1 MGATAGHGDPPG
13 KAKVKRH
20 VWMVCFGVAAVLA
33 GAAALAT
40 GTGEAESPE
49 GEPDNA
55 VVLGEEDLADRAEI
69 LRNMYRRITPP
80 DMPLVQ
86 DVGTWPAAWE
96 EFGASWEAAA
106 ADREYWAWVVPI
118 EVSQEAGLT
127 VVEDG
132 NGAVLWRGWTDFARP
147 ESADV
152 VLTGGLVAEEDWDAY
167 EGVRDAVAAMRET
180 AGGTPAP
187 PVMRTTPTNGLRFT
201 AHEWTT
207 NGTFRLELAYE
218 IDTNVDIFAYAVAC
232 TSSLVVATWTND
244 ENQVVTDTNTVWTSV
259 GLPFNGMES
268 DWEQRG
274 TVAISNGVAEFED
287 SGFSDEL
294 SRLRFYA
301 AVVAQDTDGDGLND
315 GWESFVYHTDPGDED
330 TDGDGFDDG
339 LELSMGAPMDNPL
352 WTGSELAYRLTHV
365 SCTVTTNSRSVTTN
379 WHGLRAQVE
388 DSLDC
393 GGNNDSQQV
402 DTAELEVDN
411 MLDSGY
417 HIGLQINGRVE
428 DVDTNYDVVTFVADT
443 DYYCFSS
450 RDGIP
455 DGQQEYCL
463 MVATSAVLNCLIL
476 EGSTVELTY
485 DTVGHKW
492 HSDAFAEITYAT
504 NLGPHV
510 SAVTGPSYVQVGKTI
525 QMMASQAGG
534 GPYEWTVPD
543 DGVAGIDGN
552 GVLTGLAPGVT
563 VVTATDC
570 AGCTATQAVTVVQID
585 FLAGGSSLPASELKI
600 GKWENAFGMV
610 GTNVVLTN
618 NFIDLDPDRFILKV
632 SDFSQVGAG
641 SVGVLLETTGSDDS
655 HNDGATAIDLSETP
669 ANSGIF
675 VSTNL
680 LLVSDNIDDN
690 FSYYANPADDAR
702 NDRTH
707 KIAPGGKV
715 RVQYPETGPAW
726 ATKEISV
733 PLEGTIHFVPIVMR
747 SKPASEMG
755 SPLVLLSQVEDI
767 LAVARERFG
776 QIGINLT
783 WEAPAARDP
792 LPSMTTTNSFLV
804 RDYVNSTV
812 LSSVAKNLLSEV
824 GTVGNTNDIH
834 IVFVQNL
841 KAGDR
846 PISGN
851 SVFGFYYDNSEQD
864 YFFNVFLNSDYAD
877 NEEYMGYIVAHE
889 LGHLLTNAG
898 HELQDKWRLMYVD
911 PETRGIAGSR
921 RFTNSEETTIGDESH
936 VH

>member
-1 MGATAGHGDPPG
+1 M
-13 KAKVKRH
+13 KKH
-20 VWMVCFGVAAVLA
+20 VWAVCLGVAALLA

-40 GTGEAESPE
+40 GTGEAGSPAE
-49 GEPDNA
+49 EPDDA

-80 DMPLVQ
+80 DVALVQ

-106 ADREYWAWVVPI
+106 ADREYGAWVVPI
-118 EVSQEAGLT
+118 EVSQDAGLT
-127 VVEDG
+127 VVKDG
-132 NGAVLWRGWTDFARP
+132 DGAVLWRGWTDFARP

-152 VLTGGLVAEEDWDAY
+152 VLTGGLVAEEGWAAY
-167 EGVRDAVAAMRET
+167 EGVRDAVAAMTDTVVR
-180 AGGTPAP
+180 TPAP
-187 PVMRTTPTNGLRFT
+187 PMRTTPTNGLRFT

-274 TVAISNGVAEFED
+274 TVPISNGVAEFED
-287 SGFSDEL
+287 SGFSEEL

-315 GWESFVYHTDPGDED
+315 GWESFVYHTNPGDED

-339 LELSMGAPMDNPL
+339 LELSMDAPMDDPL
-352 WTGSELAYRLTHV
+352 WTGAELAYRLTHV

-393 GGNNDSQQV
+393 GGSNDTHQV
-402 DTAELEVDN
+402 ETAQLEVDN
-411 MLDSGY
+411 MFDSGY
-417 HIGLQINGRVE
+417 HIALQIDGNVE
-428 DVDTNYDVVTFVADT
+428 DVDAGFDVVTFTADT
-443 DYYCFSS
+443 NYDCFSS
-450 RDGIP
+450 HDGIP
-455 DGQQEYCL
+455 DGPTEEYCL

-485 DTVGHKW
+485 DTGGHKW
-492 HSDAFAEITYAT
+492 HSDAFAEIMYAT

-525 QMMASQAGG
+525 QMMASQEGG

-600 GKWENAFGMV
+600 GKWENAFNTV
-610 GTNVVLTN
+610 IETNIVVTTN
-618 NFIDLDPDRFILKV
+618 PIDVEITITTNWFLKDNFIDLDSDRFMVRVIDASKM
-632 SDFSQVGAG
+632 GAG
-641 SVGVLLETTGSDDS
+641 PVYLDLGTSSEDTDLCDDM
-655 HNDGATAIDLSETP
+655 TLIELIEQP
-669 ANSGIF
+669 INSGIF
-675 VSTNL
+675 LSTNQ
-680 LLVSDNIDDN
+680 LLVADEIDDGYN
-690 FSYYANPADDAR
+690 GPIPPDDYF
-702 NDRTH
+702 NDQTH
-707 KIAPGGKV
+707 KIALDGRV
-715 RVQYPETGPAW
+715 LVQYEPE
-726 ATKEISV
+726 
-733 PLEGTIHFVPIVMR
+733 EGTWMDAEITVPSEKTVHIIPVFLHDPSLTSSNYVVLTADRIADFLRIARKRYAQMGICLEWDTPVICEPPVGVDLFDGLTLRPTYTATTLAPEAKAVIEGVGTTNTLDDIHLIIANHLWAGERELGGM
-747 SKPASEMG
+747 
-755 SPLVLLSQVEDI
+755 
-767 LAVARERFG
+767 AVA
-776 QIGINLT
+776 
-783 WEAPAARDP
+783 A
-792 LPSMTTTNSFLV
+792 
-804 RDYVNSTV
+804 
-812 LSSVAKNLLSEV
+812 
-824 GTVGNTNDIH
+824 
-834 IVFVQNL
+834 
-841 KAGDR
+841 
-846 PISGN
+846 
-851 SVFGFYYDNSEQD
+851 FGFKSPADTNYLYNI
-864 YFFNVFLNSDYAD
+864 FLNANNYDESA
-877 NEEYMGYIVAHE
+877 GGSIAHE

-898 HELQDKWRLMYVD
+898 HVSDGWRVMYRS
-911 PETRGIAGSR
+911 TRYGVTGTR
-921 RFTNSEETTIGDESH
+921 RFVEEEETTIKDNTQH
-936 VH
+936 VQ